1 MFLTNLL
8 MVCVFQFPPKQPS
21 PIYACVL
28 KTTIAILQK
37 PQFFKS
43 LISARL
49 RSFTVFLFIISIKF
63 ISRLKCNEINMIM
76 DKLLDYQSYPLLE
89 LKKTILV

>member
-1 MFLTNLL
+1 MFLTSLL

-21 PIYACVL
+21 PIYACIL

-49 RSFTVFLFIISIKF
+49 RSFTVSFFFLIISIKL
-63 ISRLKCNEINMIM
+63 ISRLCNEINM
-76 DKLLDYQSYPLLE
+76 LN
-89 LKKTILV
+89 V